1 MADGHIRVTFESV
14 MGAAG
19 DTDTIAGQIEQ
30 QLGELKGYLAPMV
43 SSWSGQASSDYQSLQ
58 ARWDTSAADLNAV
71 LRQIAGALRTA
82 HGNYRLA
89 ESQNSSI
96 WG

>member
-19 DTDTIAGQIEQ
+19 DTDAIAGQIEQ
-30 QLGELKGYLAPMV
+30 QLGELKGYLGPMV
-43 SSWSGQASSDYQSLQ
+43 GSWSGQASSDYQALQ
-58 ARWDTSAADLNAV
+58 ARWDASAADLNVV
-71 LRQIAGALRTA
+71 LRQIASALRTA

>member
-19 DTDTIAGQIEQ
+19 DADAIAGQIEQ

-71 LRQIAGALRTA
+71 LRQIASALRTA

>member
-19 DTDTIAGQIEQ
+19 DTDAIAGQIEQ
-30 QLGELKGYLAPMV
+30 QLGDLKGYLAPMV
-43 SSWSGQASSDYQSLQ
+43 SSWTGQASTDYQALQ
-58 ARWDTSAADLNAV
+58 TRWDTSAVDLNAV
-71 LRQIAGALRTA
+71 LRQIASALRTA
-82 HGNYRLA
+82 HGNYRMA
-89 ESQNSSI
+89 ESQNSAI